1 MYGFIEIRFDLT
13 EIWTAKWHYSQVTSF
28 QHSRCQSERPNC
40 LNQMFKVSPFCMD
53 TFAKS
58 STPLVHCSINNALI
72 KSTPLFNQSFFQ
84 MVDVTDLAAVD
95 SKSRSPP
102 DWDLNCSV
110 ANPVGWWSRVSLL
123 TAVQVSRARW
133 ARALSCWKVKK
144 SPNTERMAGR
154 QQLLSQQ
161 SFVGNWDLW
170 QQLEK
175 NWKSLKRNKR
185 SLLNLASV
193 TKIDVVLFLSNFI

>member
-110 ANPVGWWSRVSLL
+110 ANPVGWWSQVSLL
-123 TAVQVSRARW
+123 TAVQQSHG
-133 ARALSCWKVKK
+133 LGGMEHCL
-144 SPNTERMAGR
+144 AGR
-154 QQLLSQQ
+154 WRNHQTHNERLAATVVCCLHSH
-161 SFVGNWDLW
+161 SSVTEICDSS
-170 QQLEK
+170 
-175 NWKSLKRNKR
+175 WKKIEN
-185 SLLNLASV
+185 LLNGTSDLY
-193 TKIDVVLFLSNFI
+193 